1 MDVALTPVRVSD
13 RRLVAL
19 AMVLAL
25 PGLGCISSR
34 PSVTEALSE
43 GHREFRRG
51 QYPEALGMYELAE
64 ERDPERP
71 EPSYYIGQVYLA
83 MADRQ
88 FREDDLPGAL
98 RYCDRAIATFDKS
111 IASFPGYSRAL
122 QGKAEALK
130 LRGKHQAVYDI
141 ARWVSMQSA
150 FESKKLIVEARQ
162 YSSSGDLDNAQLLLV
177 KAVAVD
183 PDNPAPHAELGRF
196 YLRTGNKSKAIEHLQ
211 KAYQRDPGAPGVFDS
226 LLELG
231 AAPAYPR
238 NAYRR
243 R

>member
-1 MDVALTPVRVSD
+1 MDVSPPSCHARRVRFLSI
-13 RRLVAL
+13 LSLLLMPQL
-19 AMVLAL
+19 A
-25 PGLGCISSR
+25 CISNQPNVQESL
-34 PSVTEALSE
+34 TE

-51 QYPEALGMYELAE
+51 RYAEALGMYELAE
-64 ERDPERP
+64 DTDPERP
-71 EPSYYIGQVYLA
+71 EPSYYIGKVYLA

-88 FREDDLPGAL
+88 FMEDDLPGAL

-111 IASFPGYSRAL
+111 ISAFPGYSRAL

-141 ARWVSMQSA
+141 ARWVSTQSA

-183 PDNPAPHAELGRF
+183 PRNAAPHAELGRF
-196 YLRTGNKSKAIEHLQ
+196 YMRIGNKPKAIASLSE
-211 KAYQRDPGAPGVFDS
+211 AYRLDPAAPGVFKA

-231 AAPAYPR
+231 ATPAYPR
-238 NAYRR
+238 DSGR
-243 R
+243 

>member
-1 MDVALTPVRVSD
+1 MDVVRQFNHVT
-13 RRLVAL
+13 RLLLLSFL
-19 AMVLAL
+19 AMVTLSNA
-25 PGLGCISSR
+25 GCISKQ
-34 PSVTEALSE
+34 PKVEEALAE

-51 QYPEALGMYELAE
+51 QYAEALGMYELAE

-71 EPSYYIGQVYLA
+71 EPSYYIGQVFLA
-83 MADRQ
+83 MADQQ
-88 FREDDLPGAL
+88 FMEDDLPGAL

-111 IASFPGYSRAL
+111 IAAFPGYSKAL

-130 LRGKHQAVYDI
+130 LHGKHQAVYEI

-183 PDNPAPHAELGRF
+183 RDNAVPHAELGRF
-196 YLRTGNKSKAIEHLQ
+196 YLRTGNKPKAIASLQ
-211 KAYQRDPGAPGVFDS
+211 EAYRIDPAAPGVFKA

-231 AAPAYPR
+231 ATPAYPR
-238 NAYRR
+238 GARPRN
-243 R
+243 

>member
-1 MDVALTPVRVSD
+1 MDVVPQWNHATRLRLLSILTFVTLSNP
-13 RRLVAL
+13 
-19 AMVLAL
+19 
-25 PGLGCISSR
+25 GCISKQ
-34 PSVTEALSE
+34 PKVEEALTE

-51 QYPEALGMYELAE
+51 QYAEALGMYELAE

-71 EPSYYIGQVYLA
+71 EPSYYMGQVYLA

-88 FREDDLPGAL
+88 FIEDDLPGAL

-111 IASFPGYSRAL
+111 IAAFPGYSRAL

-130 LRGKHQAVYDI
+130 LRGKHQAVYEI
-141 ARWVSMQSA
+141 ARWVSAQSA

-162 YSSSGDLDNAQLLLV
+162 YGSSGDLDNAQLLLV

-183 PDNPAPHAELGRF
+183 PDNAVPHAELGRF
-196 YLRTGNKSKAIEHLQ
+196 YLRIGNKQKAIDALQ
-211 KAYQRDPGAPGVFDS
+211 EAYRLDPGAPGVFKA

-238 NAYRR
+238 GAHQRN
-243 R
+243 